1 MDSVI
6 KKYEHMDRELERYV
20 KMEKLIDSCLEREDE
35 MRQENKKLKQDLQV
49 ANLREIEQQKIFQQE
64 IMTVHELIDEIRR
77 NLP

>member
-1 MDSVI
+1 MI